1 MDYKVVDMERY
12 YRRGVYRRFTEDCKC
27 STSITNKLDASKLV
41 EYSKKTNTKFYI
53 NFLYILS
60 KVLNSRED
68 YRMQYLYD
76 KQQLIVFDKINP
88 AHYIFHEDTETCTV
102 VYTEYFEEYEKFYN
116 SCVAEIGK
124 AKKTREYGLDP
135 ENHPNY
141 FDASYISWLS
151 YESLNVELPDGYLYF
166 LPIINW
172 GKYREENGKF
182 LMPVSVR
189 LNHAVADGYLNAKVF
204 MLLEKEINSLSL
216 SS

>member
-1 MDYKVVDMERY
+1 M
-12 YRRGVYRRFTEDCKC
+12 
-27 STSITNKLDASKLV
+27 
-41 EYSKKTNTKFYI
+41 
-53 NFLYILS
+53 
-60 KVLNSRED
+60 
-68 YRMQYLYD
+68 
-76 KQQLIVFDKINP
+76 QQLIVFDKINP

-116 SCVAEIGK
+116 SCLAEIEK

-172 GKYREENGKF
+172 GKYKKEDGKV

-189 LNHAVADGYLNAKVF
+189 LNHAVADGYLSAKVF
-204 MLLEKEINSLSL
+204 LLLEKEIKNFCMNS
-216 SS
+216 

>member
-27 STSITNKLDASKLV
+27 STSITSKIDVSKLI

-53 NFLYILS
+53 NFLYILA

-88 AHYIFHEDTETCTV
+88 ANYIFHEDTETCTV